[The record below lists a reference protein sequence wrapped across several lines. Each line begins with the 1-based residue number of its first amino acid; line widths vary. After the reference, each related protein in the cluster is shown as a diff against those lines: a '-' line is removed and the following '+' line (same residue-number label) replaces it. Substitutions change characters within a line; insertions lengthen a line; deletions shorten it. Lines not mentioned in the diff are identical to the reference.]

1 MNIPRRST
9 ISEKLQTAS
18 PVVFTAWCITAAFTT
33 YFCMYAFRKPFTAG
47 TFEGPA
53 PLGSQI
59 GYKTILVTAQIAG
72 YTLSKFLGIKFVS
85 EMPASRRIIG
95 ILTLIGVAE
104 CALLMFGLTPAPWNF
119 IWLFINGLPLGMVFG
134 LVLAFLEG
142 RRLTEALAAG
152 LCASFIF
159 ASGVVK
165 SVGRFLIVD
174 YGVSEYWMPFCTGL
188 LFVPPLL
195 LGLWMLS
202 RIPAPSADDVARR
215 TERPPMTREERR
227 DFLRRHALGLSGLLL
242 IFVML
247 TVMRSIRD
255 DFAVE
260 IWRDL
265 GVGEEPAIFARSE
278 LWVTVAVTL
287 ISGAAIFVRDNR
299 IAFLTSLGLVGAGFL
314 VILTSLAG
322 HSTGWLGSFPYMV
335 LLGLGMYIPYVVFHT
350 TIFERLIA
358 AFRETGN
365 LGYLMYLADSLG
377 YLGYVLVI
385 VLRNSLSE
393 EINFLQLMNACSLVI
408 AVTSLGLLI
417 LVTFHYAHRLPRPA
431 AADDPSSYGPAA
443 TETGTG

>member
-1 MNIPRRST
+1 M
-9 ISEKLQTAS
+9 L
-18 PVVFTAWCITAAFTT
+18 
-33 YFCMYAFRKPFTAG
+33 
-47 TFEGPA
+47 
-53 PLGSQI
+53 LGV
-59 GYKTILVTAQIAG
+59 GYKTVLVTAQIAG

-85 EMPASRRIIG
+85 EMPASRRVIG

-104 CALLMFGLTPAPWNF
+104 LALLMFGLTPAPWNF

-142 RRLTEALAAG
+142 RQLTEALAAG

-165 SVGRFLIVD
+165 SVGRYLIVD
-174 YGVSEYWMPFCTGL
+174 YGVSEYWMPFYTGL

-215 TERPPMTREERR
+215 TERPPMTRQERR
-227 DFLRRHALGLSGLLL
+227 DFLKRHALGLSGLLL

-247 TVMRSIRD
+247 TIMRSIRD

-265 GVGEEPAIFARSE
+265 GIGEEPAIFARSE

-287 ISGAAIFVRDNR
+287 ISGAAIFIRNNR
-299 IAFLTSLGLVGAGFL
+299 IAFLTSLGLVGAGFGI
-314 VILTSLAG
+314 ILTALGG
-322 HSTGWLGSFPYMV
+322 HSTGSLGAFPFMV

-358 AFRETGN
+358 TFRETGN

-385 VLRNSLSE
+385 VLRNFLSE
-393 EINFLQLMNACSLVI
+393 EIDFLQLMNGSSFLI

-417 LVTFHYAHRLPRPA
+417 LVSLHYGHRLPRPDA
-431 AADDPSSYGPAA
+431 EAPAEGGAGLPSTSDDPSPYRPPAP
-443 TETGTG
+443 ETGSR